1 MSSPLTISQL
11 IQHLDYVQRTQG
23 VEPTDLILIVK
34 EASAAVIYAGSTA
47 VVRQDKIGLCK
58 TEDGELVTTGVFT
71 LLEKL

>member
-1 MSSPLTISQL
+1 MSSPLRISQL
-11 IQHLDYVQRTQG
+11 IQHLEYVQRTQG

-47 VVRQDKIGLCK
+47 VVRQDKLELCN
-58 TEDGELVTTGVFT
+58 TEDGELATIGVFT